1 MKRLIHITFLLTA
14 YLSFAQGDISEIEY
28 YFDTDPGIGNGTSID
43 IDPDAEVLNQNF
55 SIPTTGLSAGNHKLF
70 VRAVK
75 DDGSTSY
82 YYSQSFSVKAANAT
96 FNTANIDGF
105 EYYVDT
111 DPGIGNGTQ
120 LSVAAMETIDQSFN
134 IPTAALSSGSHK
146 LFIRAKNSDGTYGA
160 YDNVAFSINHSPA
173 VFNNYDITAAE
184 YYFGTDPGTGNATA
198 ITIPTGETLD
208 ENLAFLTNTL
218 PQGSHRAFVRVKN
231 ANDVWS
237 LYDHIVFSV
246 VPLAEINIADINS
259 IEYYFDTDPGIGLGN
274 QVTITDTETV
284 DQNLA
289 IPTTGLP
296 TGSHRLFIR
305 VGNTAGN
312 YSVYTHTVFS
322 VRTPMFFN
330 NASIVA
336 AEYFIDID
344 PGFGSATALSV
355 SGDNLDENLT
365 ISTSASLAQGDH
377 YLHIRV
383 LNADG
388 SWSLYDRKLFEI
400 DGTLGIDSD
409 DLSEIRIFPIPTS
422 DYVNIKTPYHIQIKS
437 IGIIDLN
444 GKVVMQLNNPVEKI
458 NLSNLQQGVYLLQ
471 IQTQNGNLSK
481 RIIKN

>member
-1 MKRLIHITFLLTA
+1 MKRLIQITFLLTA

-82 YYSQSFSVKAANAT
+82 YYSQSFSVKVANAT

-184 YYFGTDPGTGNATA
+184 HYFGTDPGTGNATA

-259 IEYYFDTDPGIGLGN
+259 IEYYFDADPGIGLGN

-305 VGNTAGN
+305 VGNTTGN

-322 VRTPMFFN
+322 VRTPTFFN

-344 PGFGSATALSV
+344 PGEGNGNSITT
-355 SGDNLDENLT
+355 SGDSIDENV
-365 ISTSASLAQGDH
+365 IVATSGSLAQGDH
-377 YLHIRV
+377 YVYVRV
-383 LNADG
+383 QNADG
-388 SWSLYDRKLFEI
+388 TWSLYDKQYFEVS
-400 DGTLGIDSD
+400 GTLGIETEE
-409 DLSEIRIFPIPTS
+409 LSKISIYPNPTS
-422 DYVNIKTPYHIQIKS
+422 NVVNIKLPIHITIES
-437 IGIIDLN
+437 IEVIDIN
-444 GKVVMQLNNPVEKI
+444 GRLIFHSQESLSKI
-458 NLSNLQQGVYLLQ
+458 DCSSFSNGVYLLQ
-471 IQTQNGNLSK
+471 LKTSSGALSK
-481 RIIKN
+481 RIIKQ

>member
-43 IDPDAEVLNQNF
+43 IDPDVEVLNQNF

-134 IPTAALSSGSHK
+134 IPIAALSSGSHK

-160 YDNVAFSINHSPA
+160 YDNVAFSINQSPA

-259 IEYYFDTDPGIGLGN
+259 IEYYFDADPGIGLGN

-322 VRTPMFFN
+322 VRTPTFFN

-344 PGFGSATALSV
+344 PGEGNGNPITT
-355 SGDNLDENLT
+355 SGDSIDENVV
-365 ISTSASLAQGDH
+365 IATSGSMAQGDH
-377 YLHIRV
+377 YVYVRV
-383 LNADG
+383 QNADG
-388 SWSLYDRKLFEI
+388 TWSLYDKQYFEVS
-400 DGTLGIDSD
+400 GTLGIASNI
-409 DLSEIRIFPIPTS
+409 LTETKIYPIPSS
-422 DYVNIKTPYHIQIKS
+422 DFINIATPNNAEIKS
-437 IGIIDLN
+437 AQLVDIQ
-444 GKVVMQLNNPVEKI
+444 GKVVLSI
-458 NLSNLQQGVYLLQ
+458 NQNINRINITSLQQGVYLLQ
-471 IQTQNGNLSK
+471 IITNAGSLSK
-481 RIIKN
+481 RVIKN